1 MKKNLFVITE
11 SERERILGMH
21 RSATNRQYL
30 SEQEQYFKDATG
42 KVQKTTGPVL
52 PPAGTTPITKDEY
65 DAAMKTGGVVQPAG
79 PQNNPALNTT
89 NQPASNQPA
98 SNQPASNQPAS
109 NQPASNQN
117 KTIDYKSMGFSDV
130 RACKS
135 TAPYI
140 LIPKAGMTLQGAQE
154 KWKKMNCLGS
164 ANCKSGTSPFNTELV
179 SALCDGKF
187 SEITN
192 VGTLPIKAP
201 TQISSS
207 STSTTGTGTIPPTT
221 TTTTT
226 ATGTGIYNAIGMLNQ
241 QQNQSKLAGGP
252 IADAEKVMPNI
263 RKLDTQK
270 QAEVAAWSKTPAGS
284 YILSLP
290 NEQRERALSN
300 IERRRG
306 DEATRK
312 IRKEIRTALG
322 MA

>member
-89 NQPASNQPA
+89 
-98 SNQPASNQPAS
+98 NQPAS